1 MTILAYFALLGWIP
15 AVLVLFAMLPSRLA
29 ATTAVI
35 GAWLLLPPYTLAI
48 SSLPDYSKTTAATLG
63 VLLSTLIFDPN
74 RLLTFRPRWFDVPVL
89 LFCFCGIASSLHNG
103 LQLYDGLS
111 DSLNGCLMW
120 GLPYLIGRLYFGN
133 PEDLRFFA
141 IALAVGGL
149 SYVLPCLFEI
159 RMMTSLLQ
167 SIYGMG
173 AWGGASGMRLGGYR
187 PNVFFNTGLEL
198 GMWMTAASLAGWWLW
213 RCGVIKKIGRF
224 SFGSLLLPIL
234 MGTSILCRSTGAIA
248 LLVGGMILLWF
259 SVRNRTRLLLASL
272 LFLAP
277 LYVTLRVT
285 NLWSGQQ
292 AVDLA
297 DKIVGP
303 ERAESLEYRFK
314 CENLLI
320 TKAVEQPVFGWGAW
334 GRSDVYFNA
343 NTPWPSKVPTDGLW
357 IIILGTKGYVG
368 LALLYLTMI
377 LPAALFIRRFPVR
390 LWGDPRVAAG
400 SLATVFLILYV
411 VDCLLNAFPNMIYL
425 TLAGGLIGLEPK
437 QLRTTGAGRGGKAI
451 IGQTSRSEPRAAA
464 LGAVATRPGPDG
476 GRIMLADRY
485 RRLGRSFKQ
494 EGRRNEAEAAWRQ
507 ALDVLTG
514 LLEAKPGSPE
524 LQRRWCDCANDLA
537 WLWAN
542 HPDPAHRDP
551 DAAVAMARR
560 MVEQCPNAEVYWNTL
575 GTAYYRAGDDAS
587 AVAALDHA
595 TALGG
600 GTAFDDVFLAMAHAR
615 LGNHQQAELRLTH
628 AMFRTERDYP
638 GHPELVC
645 FCDEARAILTAGTE
659 TPSATC

>member
-1 MTILAYFALLGWIP
+1 MTILAYVALLGWIP
-15 AVLVLFAMLPSRLA
+15 AVLVMFAMLPSRLA
-29 ATTAVI
+29 AATAVI
-35 GAWLLLPPYTLAI
+35 GAWLLLPPYILSI
-48 SSLPDYSKTTAATLG
+48 SALPDYSKSTAATLG
-63 VLLSTLIFDPN
+63 ALLGTLIFDPN

-89 LFCFCGIASSLHNG
+89 LFCFCGIASSLQNG
-103 LQLYDGLS
+103 LELYDGLS
-111 DSLNGCLMW
+111 DSLVQSFMW
-120 GLPYLIGRLYFGN
+120 GLPYLLGRLYFGN
-133 PEDLRFFA
+133 LEDLRFFTVA
-141 IALAVGGL
+141 MVVGGL
-149 SYVLPCLFEI
+149 CYVLPCLYEI
-159 RMMTSLLQ
+159 RMSPTLMAK
-167 SIYGMG
+167 IYGSG
-173 AWGGASGMRLGGYR
+173 AYMQSRFGGFR
-187 PNVFFNTGLEL
+187 PNVFFHTGLEL

-213 RCGVIKKIGRF
+213 RCSTIKKIGQF
-224 SFGSLLLPIL
+224 PFGSRLLPIL
-234 MGTSILCRSTGAIA
+234 MGTTILCRATGAIA
-248 LLVGGMILLWF
+248 LLACGMILLWF
-259 SVRNRTRLLLASL
+259 SVRVRTRLLLASL
-272 LFLAP
+272 LFVAP

-297 DKIVGP
+297 DEIVGP
-303 ERAESLEYRFK
+303 DRAESLEFRFK

-320 TKAVEQPVFGWGAW
+320 TKAVEQPVFGWGGW
-334 GRSDVYFNA
+334 GRSDAYFNA
-343 NTPWPSKVPTDGLW
+343 NSPWPKKVPTDGLW

-368 LALLYLTMI
+368 VTLLYLTLI
-377 LPAALFIRRFPVR
+377 LPAVLFIWRFPAR
-390 LWGDPRVAAG
+390 LWGDPRVAVG

-425 TLAGGLIGLEPK
+425 TLAGGLVGLEPK

-451 IGQTSRSEPRAAA
+451 VGQTSRSEPRAAA
-464 LGAVATRPGPDG
+464 LGAVATRPGPVD

-514 LLEAKPGSPE
+514 LLEAKAGSPE
-524 LQRRWCDCANDLA
+524 LQRLWCDCANDLA

-542 HPDPAHRDP
+542 HPNPAHRDP

-560 MVEQCPNAEVYWNTL
+560 MVEQCPDTEVYWNTL

-587 AVAALDHA
+587 AVAALDRA

-615 LGNHQQAELRLTH
+615 LGDHEQAELRLTH
-628 AMFRTERDYP
+628 AIFRTEQDYP

-645 FCDEARAILTAGTE
+645 FCDEARAILAAGTE
-659 TPSATC
+659 APSSTC